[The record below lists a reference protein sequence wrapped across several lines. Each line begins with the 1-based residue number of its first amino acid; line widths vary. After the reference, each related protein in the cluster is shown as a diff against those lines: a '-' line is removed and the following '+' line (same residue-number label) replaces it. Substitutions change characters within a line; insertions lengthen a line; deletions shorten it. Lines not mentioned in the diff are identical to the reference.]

1 MFRWMALVWALTFG
15 ILVPKISP
23 GKSCYPSLSAIDSKS
38 GEESSFD
45 KLPSHGIGQKQERIE
60 KI

>member
-1 MFRWMALVWALTFG
+1 MDGFG
-15 ILVPKISP
+15 LGSYIWHIGAENFP